1 MVLTGV
7 FAVGIQKVSGR
18 YLFTKSGDV
27 FVKVL
32 LQVPLVGEIDGGG
45 ATSLETSGIVFW
57 E

>member
-45 ATSLETSGIVFW
+45 ATSLEKSGIVFW